1 MWPIVLIFFGFIL
14 GVGTGYKVT
23 HKKIVPF
30 VRFVGKNEKEKVLKM
45 HKIRLAENTK
55 CSICGDS
62 ITIENIGVITSAN
75 GDKTFVCSKPQCIT
89 VSEMLGPI
97 SKIIRK

>member
-30 VRFVGKNEKEKVLKM
+30 VKFVGKSEKEKVLEFLNKM
-45 HKIRLAENTK
+45 RYKKGRL
-55 CSICGDS
+55 
-62 ITIENIGVITSAN
+62 
-75 GDKTFVCSKPQCIT
+75 
-89 VSEMLGPI
+89 
-97 SKIIRK
+97 